1 MRKPGDRSTK
11 DRPSRRQ
18 TMKFRAQSPLTAAL
32 VLLLGS
38 GLLTAGAARAAGMED
53 LMRLLEKRGC
63 RDCRLQDADLVNADL
78 RDVDLRG
85 AQLQRA
91 NLSQARLDGAR
102 LDGAD
107 LSFTS
112 LNGASLR
119 GADLRGARLEGTDLR
134 LSDLSGA
141 QLDPGALSQSHWQQA
156 RGLNASQFSYAEL
169 HNAGVD
175 AAMQSRHQEAERLFG
190 EAIRQQPEAPIS
202 WVARGLSRNEQGK
215 TTEAA
220 RDFDY
225 AAALYEQGGDQQ
237 QAAELRKISTQMVK
251 PGGKGKGGNGLGS
264 QLVTGAMG
272 VAQALAPLA
281 VKFLVPL
288 AF

>member
-1 MRKPGDRSTK
+1 MR
-11 DRPSRRQ
+11 
-18 TMKFRAQSPLTAAL
+18 FRAQFPITATM

-38 GLLTAGAARAAGMED
+38 GLLTAGAAGAAGMED
-53 LMRLLEKRGC
+53 LMRLLEKRAC
-63 RDCRLQDADLVNADL
+63 RNCRLQDADLVNADL
-78 RDVDLRG
+78 RDVDLQG

-141 QLDPGALSQSHWQQA
+141 QLDPGALGQSHWQQA
-156 RGLNASQFSYAEL
+156 RGLNASQFSYGEL

-175 AAMQSRHQEAERLFG
+175 AAMAGRHQEAERLFG

-237 QAAELRKISTQMVK
+237 QAAELRQISTQMVK
-251 PGGKGKGGNGLGS
+251 PGGKAKGGNGLGS